1 LIPLAIQGKNPL
13 VVGSESDPSLAPLAL
28 RVLFVFTCAA
38 IWVGLSSSLQEIV
51 KEAAIYMRERLVNLG
66 LIPYLGSKVL
76 ILSGLGL
83 VQSLLMS
90 LVILIFFKS
99 PTPELIPWAMGLAI
113 TTFLTLVTSMS
124 LGLLVSAIVKNSSQA
139 NSALPLLL
147 LPQIIFSGV
156 LFKMEGIASKLSW
169 LMLSRWSV
177 GAYGSLVNINA
188 MVPDPIYLPNGT
200 LAPMPFEKTPIYA
213 ATWDNLGLNS
223 GILLLHALVYLI
235 VTWWLQKRKD
245 IF

>member
-1 LIPLAIQGKNPL
+1 
-13 VVGSESDPSLAPLAL
+13 
-28 RVLFVFTCAA
+28 
-38 IWVGLSSSLQEIV
+38 
-51 KEAAIYMRERLVNLG
+51 MRERLVNLG
-66 LIPYLGSKVL
+66 LIPYLGSKIF
-76 ILSGLGL
+76 ILSGLAL
-83 VQSLLMS
+83 LQSLLMS

-99 PTPELIPWAMGLAI
+99 PTPELIPWALGLAI

-188 MVPDPIYLPNGT
+188 MVPDP
-200 LAPMPFEKTPIYA
+200 
-213 ATWDNLGLNS
+213 NLF
-223 GILLLHALVYLI
+223 
-235 VTWWLQKRKD
+235 T
-245 IF
+245 